1 MGTMIGPHMAHAPCD
16 LSLQRRIS
24 EARRAGLIPRRRRR
38 RSAQAPSADMARVA
52 LTGSEDVWHS
62 LRG

>member
-16 LSLQRRIS
+16 LSLQRRIM
-24 EARRAGLIPRRRRR
+24 EARRAALIGKRRRRR
-38 RSAQAPSADMARVA
+38 RAQAPSADMARAA
-52 LTGSEDVWHS
+52 LSGSEDVWHS